1 MANFVTANHAVVQI
15 TTQIYLDET
24 EEISKNPVYDLHIS
38 LGCFLWKNKKPKF
51 DSPEILKL
59 DKYLKDW
66 TKKVGDELKKE
77 ANFNIGDQKTLIEYT
92 RRGF

>member
-1 MANFVTANHAVVQI
+1 MTYQSYNLYRYAFQISWNNFMRKI
-15 TTQIYLDET
+15 
-24 EEISKNPVYDLHIS
+24 
-38 LGCFLWKNKKPKF
+38 KPKF

-59 DKYLKDW
+59 DKFLKDW

-92 RRGF
+92 RRVFY